1 MTFLQALSS
10 MRRLLQLMQL
20 ECFSPEIIDRLLKL
34 RWWELDENILKA
46 QPLSNLEEDLAY
58 FESLPES
65 ARTDVKEKLL
75 RL

>member
-34 RWWELDENILKA
+34 RWWELDENVLKGRH
-46 QPLSNLEEDLAY
+46 LSNLEEDLAY
-58 FESLPES
+58 LEALPES
-65 ARTDVKEKLL
+65 ARTDQKENLL
-75 RL
+75 RI